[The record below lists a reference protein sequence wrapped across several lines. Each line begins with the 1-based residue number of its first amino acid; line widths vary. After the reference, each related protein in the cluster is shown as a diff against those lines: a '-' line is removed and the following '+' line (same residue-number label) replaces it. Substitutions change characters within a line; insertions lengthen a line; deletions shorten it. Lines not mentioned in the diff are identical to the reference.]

1 MIDIATFFGQFLYDA
16 TQPMLFHHGIFLFL
30 FANFLILYGLLHVKS
45 TWQKALLIT
54 FSFYFY
60 YKSSGNY
67 LFLLLLTV
75 CTDYLFSHLIVKAK
89 NERTSK
95 VLTFI
100 AILFSLSF
108 LLYFKYLDFFL
119 QSFGLDG
126 GTTAGQAL
134 ILPIGISFY
143 TFQSISYL
151 VDIHRKKIQLP
162 KLMDYLLYMSFFPH
176 LVAGPIVRAK
186 DFLPQLKKK
195 IKVSKA
201 LLNEGFFLITKG
213 FIKKAIVADFVAQYV
228 DIIYASPKGISGVE
242 ASFAVLGYALQIFC
256 DFSGYTDMAIGIALL
271 MGYRLCL
278 NFDSPYKATH
288 ITAFWR
294 KWHISLS
301 SWLRDFIYIPLGGNQ
316 KGFQLQLFFLML
328 TMTIGG
334 LWHGAD
340 WKFVWWG
347 VGHGLL
353 LVLHKVY
360 LKFVPPLVTDRQ
372 IWTFSSWLLTFVCV
386 VLLWIPFRA
395 QSLTDSFEIL
405 NAIGKGIDIQ
415 QLVVFCRLNWS
426 FVLLLL
432 FGFIMTLLPERLKQK
447 IQQWYFKE
455 SYVVKFGL
463 FVLLIQAMYEFQSAE
478 IQPFIYFQF

>member
-1 MIDIATFFGQFLYDA
+1 MIDFKAFFGQFLYIA
-16 TQPMLFHHGIFLFL
+16 EQPMLFHHGIFLFV
-30 FANFLILYGLLHVKS
+30 FANFIILYGLLRTK
-45 TWQKALLIT
+45 TTLQKGLLIL

-67 LFLLLLTV
+67 LFLLLITV
-75 CTDYLFSHLIVKAK
+75 GADFLFSHLIIRAK
-89 NERTSK
+89 TPRIATI
-95 VLTFI
+95 LTAV

-108 LLYFKYLDFFL
+108 LIYFKYLDFFL
-119 QSFGLDG
+119 QSFGL
-126 GTTAGQAL
+126 GQKTSQSMAMV
-134 ILPIGISFY
+134 LPIGISFY

-151 VDIHRKKIQLP
+151 VDVHRKKIKLP
-162 KLMDYLLYMSFFPH
+162 SLIDYLLYMSFFPH

-186 DFLPQLKKK
+186 DFLPQLRKK

-201 LLNEGFFLITKG
+201 LMNEGFYLITKG
-213 FIKKAIVADFVAQYV
+213 FVKKAIIADFIAQYV
-228 DIIYASPKGISGVE
+228 DIIYASPKGIGGVE

-278 NFDSPYKATH
+278 NFDSPYKALH
-288 ITAFWR
+288 ITSFWR

-316 KGFQLQLFFLML
+316 KGFALQLLFLIL
-328 TMTIGG
+328 TMTVGG

-347 VGHGLL
+347 VGHGIL
-353 LVLHKVY
+353 LVLHK
-360 LKFVPPLVTDRQ
+360 LFVKYVGSPDHK
-372 IWTFSSWLLTFVCV
+372 IWTAFSWLLTFVCV

-395 QSLTDSFEIL
+395 QSLTDTYFVL
-405 NAIGKGIDIQ
+405 GAIAKGLDWQTFSI
-415 QLVVFCRLNWS
+415 FCTQNWS
-426 FVLLLL
+426 FVLVLILGFSLTLLPSSLKEKAMQYYLKERYVVKLLL
-432 FGFIMTLLPERLKQK
+432 FI
-447 IQQWYFKE
+447 I
-455 SYVVKFGL
+455 
-463 FVLLIQAMYEFQSAE
+463 LIQLMYEFQSTE